1 MHTRFIRMKWRR
13 MGTAVLLAASLAACS
28 KAPEPVKPPMPSPAP
43 TPAPTVPAPQVST
56 PPAASTMTAAPA
68 AARPSKHAA
77 EPALSSMM
85 VARANSKMGVA
96 VDLRYQFDG
105 AAVAG
110 QPVTLHLAAV
120 PRVAVSNLS
129 VSIKPVAGVTAG
141 ASDMRAEKATP

>member
-1 MHTRFIRMKWRR
+1 
-13 MGTAVLLAASLAACS
+13 
-28 KAPEPVKPPMPSPAP
+28 
-43 TPAPTVPAPQVST
+43 
-56 PPAASTMTAAPA
+56 
-68 AARPSKHAA
+68 
-77 EPALSSMM
+77 
-85 VARANSKMGVA
+85 MGVA

-141 ASDMRAEKATP
+141 ASDMRAEKATAGAVYRKQLSVTRQAEGPTELRVLVTTDLPQGRAFSYFSVPFAAATAAANKQAPVELR